1 MYTCHCL
8 QWIIPITHYDTERYW
23 SIARIA
29 TLAYYLLIYS
39 VEHGMAGRRESS
51 KDALRA
57 YFEQIKKTPLLDFDE
72 EKSLSRRI
80 MGGDAAA
87 KEHLV
92 KANLRLVVKIAKN
105 FFTSDISL
113 LDLIQEGNLGLL
125 KAATKF
131 DYRRNVRF
139 STYASWWIKQSIV
152 RSLSNKRRAI
162 RLPHRKEE
170 ILKKINRTV
179 NILAQKLMREPS
191 AAEVAEDMGIK
202 EKDLVDLMSLSN
214 SVVSLDSESS
224 EDSGTLQEIYED
236 YTYDPDS
243 QLMRNS
249 LKEETEKVLGSLQE
263 KEKKIILY
271 RFAFHGGRKYTL
283 KKIGD
288 EMGISPETVRQI
300 EIRALK
306 KLRKM
311 AAGLKVYVHN

>member
-1 MYTCHCL
+1 
-8 QWIIPITHYDTERYW
+8 
-23 SIARIA
+23 
-29 TLAYYLLIYS
+29 
-39 VEHGMAGRRESS
+39 MAGRRESS